1 MNDLARS
8 RTGAALRLA
17 ALFLAGGALSLGAAG
32 CATYSARIADL
43 RPQLAGG
50 DFAGA
55 LATVEDNT
63 GGKDRLLYHLERGT
77 VLHYA
82 DRYAESNEAFALSE
96 QLADDLYTKSV
107 SEGALSLIT
116 NDGSISYRARP
127 FEMAMVPYFKALNYI
142 GLGEPAE
149 ALVEARRAG
158 EVQARYV
165 EATLAAVREED
176 RGDLA
181 RLRADPFLLYWS
193 GLLYEWG
200 RETNNAFI
208 AYRNAAVAYQ
218 ELSGLLEVEIPA
230 ALAGDLIR
238 TGTRLGFGSE
248 LAELRGSCPD
258 VFAAAPDTAV
268 GDRDETGEVVLMIES
283 GYVPQ
288 KEQVRFDFPVFVSE
302 DYRDHDSWA
311 WEYYGS
317 RGNFQGMA
325 GGRKIE
331 YWISVA
337 APELK
342 DDRPEVVGG
351 CRVSAG
357 IAGSHAAGVKVAN
370 LAREARITFDAEKP
384 SIFFKTI
391 LRGLTKYLAS
401 RQAKKSGGAVAGVL
415 TNLFGAAIEKADTRS
430 WLTLPES
437 IRMVRLSLP
446 PGTYDLEV
454 EILDSRGHPF
464 HTDRLP
470 GVTVSAGGW
479 TFLSRRVF

>member
-1 MNDLARS
+1 MTDLAGS

-17 ALFLAGGALSLGAAG
+17 ALLLAGGALLLGASG

-63 GGKDRLLYHLERGT
+63 GGKDRLLYFLERGT

-82 DRYAESNEAFALSE
+82 DRYAESNEAFAFAE
-96 QLADDLYTKSV
+96 QLAEDLYTKSV
-107 SEGALSLIT
+107 SEGVLSLIT

-142 GLGEPAE
+142 GLGEPGE

-181 RLRADPFLLYWS
+181 KLRADPFLLYWS
-193 GLLYEWG
+193 GLIYEWG

-218 ELSGLLEVEIPA
+218 ELSGMLAVEVPA
-230 ALAGDLIR
+230 TLAGDLIR

-258 VFAAAPDTAV
+258 VFATAPDTAV
-268 GDRDETGEVVLMIES
+268 GDRGPTGEVVLMIES

-288 KEQVRFDFPVFVSE
+288 KEQVRFDFPVFESE
-302 DYRDHDSWA
+302 AYGDHDFWA
-311 WEYYGS
+311 WEYYAGM
-317 RGNFQGMA
+317 GNFQAMA
-325 GGRKIE
+325 RGRKIE

-337 APELK
+337 APELR
-342 DDRPEVVGG
+342 DDVSGPVAG
-351 CRVSAG
+351 CRVGAG
-357 IAGSHAAGVKVAN
+357 IAGGDAVGYRAAN

-391 LRGLTKYLAS
+391 LRGLTKYLAT
-401 RQAKKSGGAVAGVL
+401 RQVKKSGGQVAGL
-415 TNLFGAAIEKADTRS
+415 LSNLFGAAVEKADTRS
-430 WLTLPES
+430 WLTLPGS
-437 IRMVRLSLP
+437 IHMVRLSLP
-446 PGTYDLEV
+446 PGTHDLEV
-454 EILDSRGHPF
+454 EVLDAQGRCVHA
-464 HTDRLP
+464 DRMP